1 MNDHSHSK
9 NLLAAPFS
17 FEEAWQSLPFN
28 MKLMLLHIRRAEQDP
43 WPRTE
48 D

>member
-9 NLLAAPFS
+9 SLLAAPFS

-28 MKLMLLHIRRAEQDP
+28 MKLMLLHIQRAEQKP
-43 WPRTE
+43 WPRV
-48 D
+48 DD

>member
-1 MNDHSHSK
+1 MNDHSRSK
-9 NLLAAPFS
+9 SPLTAPFS

-28 MKLMLLHIRRAEQDP
+28 IKLMLLHIQRAEQEP
-43 WPRTE
+43 WPHVE